1 MEPIH
6 WVPAESEAAID
17 RRRSERYWTAMAVDP
32 KSVGAETRL
41 FTLRYDHDTLI
52 LYALGV
58 GATRDE
64 LDYVYEARGP
74 KVLPTF
80 GVVPAYPVLSELL
93 ARAGASLDKVVH
105 GAQSVIV
112 HADLPPAGE
121 LATRGAITGVY
132 DLKRMTQLVFRAQSS
147 LDGQLIF
154 ETEWSLIVLGEGGF
168 DGPRPPKSPI
178 GKIPSGAEPAFVVE
192 ERIPP
197 EQALLYRLSGD
208 KNPLHAD
215 PAVASMFG
223 FEKGPIL
230 HGLATYGYAARALIR
245 SAFGGDA
252 SGLRKFHG
260 QFRKPV
266 WPGDTLRTEGFEVDG
281 QYVLRSST
289 GSDDAVALFAA
300 ERAAPKS

>member
-1 MEPIH
+1 
-6 WVPAESEAAID
+6 
-17 RRRSERYWTAMAVDP
+17 MAVDP

>member
-1 MEPIH
+1 
-6 WVPAESEAAID
+6 
-17 RRRSERYWTAMAVDP
+17 MAVDP
-32 KSVGAETRL
+32 KSLGAETRV
-41 FTLRYDHDTLI
+41 FTLRYDHQTLI

-64 LDYVYEARGP
+64 LDYLYEARGP

-80 GVVPAYPVLSELL
+80 GVVPAYPVLAELL

-105 GAQSVIV
+105 GAQSVTV
-112 HADLPPAGE
+112 HAELPPAGE
-121 LATRGAITGVY
+121 LATRGVITGVY

-147 LDGQLIF
+147 LAGQLIF

-178 GKIPSGAEPAFVVE
+178 PKIPSGMEPAFVIE

-208 KNPLHAD
+208 MNPLHAD
-215 PAVASMFG
+215 PAVAKSFG
-223 FEKGPIL
+223 FDKGPIL

-245 SAFGGDA
+245 GAFGGDA
-252 SGLRKFHG
+252 SCLRSFHG

-266 WPGDTLRTEGFEVDG
+266 WPGDVLRTEGYEVDG
-281 QYVLRSST
+281 QYALRSST
-289 GSDDAVALFAA
+289 GSDDGVALFVAD
-300 ERAAPKS
+300 RAAPKT

>member
-1 MEPIH
+1 
-6 WVPAESEAAID
+6 
-17 RRRSERYWTAMAVDP
+17 MAVDP
-32 KSVGAETRL
+32 KSVGAETSV
-41 FTLRYDHDTLI
+41 FNLRYDYKTLI

-80 GVVPAYPVLSELL
+80 GVVPAYPVLAELL
-93 ARAGASLDKVVH
+93 ARSGGSLDKIVH
-105 GAQSVIV
+105 GAQSVTV
-112 HADLPPAGE
+112 YAALPASGE
-121 LATRGAITGVY
+121 LATRGVITGVY
-132 DLKRMTQLVFRAQSS
+132 DLKRMTQLVFTAQSS
-147 LDGQLIF
+147 LEGKLIF
-154 ETEWSLIVLGEGGF
+154 ETEWTLIVLGEGGF

-178 GKIPSGAEPAFVVE
+178 PKIPPGATPAFVVE
-192 ERIPP
+192 ERIAP

-208 KNPLHAD
+208 MNPLHAD
-215 PAVASMFG
+215 PAVAQLFG
-223 FEKGPIL
+223 FERGPIL

-252 SGLRKFHG
+252 GQLRKFHG

-281 QYVLRSST
+281 QYALRSST
-289 GSDDAVALFAA
+289 GPDEVVALFSA
-300 ERAAPKS
+300 ERGALSS